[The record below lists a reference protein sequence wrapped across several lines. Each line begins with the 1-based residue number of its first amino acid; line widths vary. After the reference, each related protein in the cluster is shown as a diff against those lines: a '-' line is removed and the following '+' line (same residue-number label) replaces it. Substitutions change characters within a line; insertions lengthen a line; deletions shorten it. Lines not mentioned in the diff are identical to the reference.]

1 MSQNRGILKCRGRR
15 RELGQAMIEVS
26 LVLSFVLVPI
36 VMGMAGFAAYLG
48 NFMALTD
55 AVSYGAKELSMSRG
69 AVSLDPCKVVT
80 TAVTNAYK
88 AAAVETA
95 TPTLTVTLTLYSA
108 GSTTA
113 SYTSGGATTCPSG
126 LIACGSGRNHQGEC
140 RSRYAVYFW
149 NFWES

>member
-1 MSQNRGILKCRGRR
+1 
-15 RELGQAMIEVS
+15 
-26 LVLSFVLVPI
+26 
-36 VMGMAGFAAYLG
+36 
-48 NFMALTD
+48 MALTD

-113 SYTSGGATTCPSG
+113 SYTSGGATTCPSDY
-126 LIACGSGRNHQGEC
+126 LACGSGRNHQGEC